1 MASSSPPPPPDP
13 NRNNPFN
20 SGCNAS
26 TPSRPALRRA
36 KTLANPESP
45 TRWTREP
52 LADVTNAVL
61 GRDGTASRR
70 LQVRTTYSLCPRPQM
85 QELVLTQPFLPQRI
99 DPELLLPIPAFSPT
113 TTTAARRRAP
123 SAENTPSSPSPSQS
137 RIPRSTALRRTRSA
151 APTFRG
157 GEPSSPSTGAFARHV
172 AVAAPPTPASLHWPG
187 ARRTS
192 PSPTA
197 ATASAEPSAPR
208 ALRPR
213 PRPALGTGAPSSP
226 TSTASTRRTRTVS
239 DGAAAAYPSPPAS
252 SSAAASTGRRR
263 TFGGSPS
270 GAATGGTLAAVLEDE
285 RPEAVEVV
293 STPMTRSRSG
303 CDGEGTTAGEGAA
316 DAESDRRL
324 RRRRT
329 VGGAAD
335 VVGGA
340 ASSPSSSSS
349 VAPRRKGLR

>member
-13 NRNNPFN
+13 NRLNPFN

-26 TPSRPALRRA
+26 TPSRPALRRS

-61 GRDGTASRR
+61 GREGTASRR
-70 LQVRTTYSLCPRPQM
+70 L
-85 QELVLTQPFLPQRI
+85 QRI

-113 TTTAARRRAP
+113 NAARRREP

-151 APTFRG
+151 APTFRS
-157 GEPSSPSTGAFARHV
+157 GEPSSPSTGAYARH
-172 AVAAPPTPASLHWPG
+172 AAAAPPTPASLHWPG

-192 PSPTA
+192 PPTLA
-197 ATASAEPSAPR
+197 AAASAELGAPR
-208 ALRPR
+208 VLRPR
-213 PRPALGTGAPSSP
+213 PRPALGAAAPSSP
-226 TSTASTRRTRTVS
+226 TSSASARRTRTVS
-239 DGAAAAYPSPPAS
+239 DSAAPTVSAAYPSPPAS
-252 SSAAASTGRRR
+252 SSSAASSTGRRR

-270 GAATGGTLAAVLEDE
+270 SGAVGGTLAAVMEDE
-285 RPEAVEVV
+285 RPETAELAM

-303 CDGEGTTAGEGAA
+303 SDGEGTTVGEAGAG
-316 DAESDRRL
+316 AESDRRL

-335 VVGGA
+335 IVGGA
-340 ASSPSSSSS
+340 ASSLSSSLASS
-349 VAPRRKGLR
+349 TAAAPRRKGLR